1 MKILPIGKQDFR
13 SLREKDY
20 LYVDK
25 TQQIYN
31 LLVGGSYYFL
41 SRPRRFG
48 KSLTISTIKEIY
60 QGSKELFEGLWIE
73 NNWDWTKRNPVI
85 HISFTSVAYKN
96 QGLSLALEQCVKSC
110 AEAYK
115 ITLEKDDASSL
126 LYELIQKLHQ
136 KQGKVVILIDE
147 YDKPITD
154 YLESDTYEQ
163 AKEHRSILRDFYRT
177 IKDSD
182 AYIELFFMTGVSK
195 FSQTG
200 IFSHL
205 NHLDDITIDKR
216 FSTLVGYTPEEL
228 SRDFAEWLQEVYES
242 SYDNMSFDTFM
253 SKIKEYYN
261 GYSWDA
267 KKTVYNPFSILNF
280 LQKGEFLD
288 FWFRSGTPTFLISLI
303 KEKKEYE
310 FQNFRGNSSLL
321 ESYEIENIEL
331 PTLLFQ
337 AGYLTIIQ
345 KDQIGGMVTLDY
357 PNREVEQS
365 MSNHIMAAML
375 GREAVRSAAPVEAFK
390 NAFLNNDVERVVKT
404 INAMLKDVPSI
415 ILDGKQE
422 HFYHA
427 LVHLHFRYLGWYLDS
442 EVHTSDGRMDAVVKT
457 DTHIYIIEFK
467 IDQSAA
473 TAITQIKNKA
483 YAEKYATENKQI
495 VAVGINFDTEKRCV
509 GDWAVENLQELP
521 Q

>member
-60 QGSKELFEGLWIE
+60 QGSKALFEGLWIE
-73 NNWDWTKRNPVI
+73 HNWDWAKRNPVI
-85 HISFTSVAYKN
+85 HLSFAAIRYKTLGIVEAISERLHEIATHHEVELTRADAP
-96 QGLSLALEQCVKSC
+96 GLFE
-110 AEAYK
+110 
-115 ITLEKDDASSL
+115 
-126 LYELIQKLHQ
+126 ELIQKLYQ
-136 KQGKVVILIDE
+136 KHGKVVILIDE

-154 YLESDTYEQ
+154 NLETPDYTV
-163 AKEHRSILRDFYRT
+163 AKENRSILRDFYRT

-205 NHLDDITIDKR
+205 NHLDDITIDRR

-228 SRDFAEWLQEVYES
+228 SRDFAEWLDYVHTTH
-242 SYDNMSFDTFM
+242 FDDWTREEFNDA
-253 SKIKEYYN
+253 IKQWYN

-288 FWFRSGTPTFLISLI
+288 YWFRSGTPTFLVTLI

-310 FQNFRGNSSLL
+310 FQNIRGTASLL
-321 ESYEIENIEL
+321 ESYEIENIQL
-331 PTLLFQ
+331 PALFFQ
-337 AGYLTIIQ
+337 AGYLTITDISRV
-345 KDQIGGMVTLDY
+345 GGQLTLEY

-365 MSNHIMAAML
+365 MSNHIMATML
-375 GREAVRSAAPVEAFK
+375 NRDPVFSAAPVETFK
-390 NAFLNNDVERVVKT
+390 NAFLANDVERVVKT
-404 INAMLKDVPSI
+404 INAMLKDVPS
-415 ILDGKQE
+415 LLLEGKQE

-457 DTHIYIIEFK
+457 DLHIYIIEFK

-483 YAEKYATENKQI
+483 YAEKYNTENKQI
-495 VAVGINFDTEKRCV
+495 VAVGINFDTQKRCV
-509 GDWAVENLQELP
+509 GDWELENL
-521 Q
+521 

>member
-13 SLREKDY
+13 SLRERDY

-73 NNWDWTKRNPVI
+73 NNWDWTKRNPII
-85 HISFTSVAYKN
+85 HISFTSVDYKDL
-96 QGLSLALEQCVKSC
+96 GLTEALVAICKSCGKLYDISLEQQG
-110 AEAYK
+110 APA
-115 ITLEKDDASSL
+115 AFG
-126 LYELIQKLHQ
+126 ELIQKLHQ
-136 KQGKVVILIDE
+136 KHGKVVILIDE

-154 YLESDTYEQ
+154 NLESPNHEK
-163 AKEHRSILRDFYRT
+163 AKEYRSILRDFYRT

-205 NHLDDITIDKR
+205 NHLDDITLNKR
-216 FSTLVGYTPEEL
+216 FSTLVGYTPDEL
-228 SRDFAEWLQEVYES
+228 KNDFAEWLKYVHES
-242 SYDNMSFDTFM
+242 DYNFLTYDEFM
-253 SKIKEYYN
+253 VAIKEWYN

-267 KKTVYNPFSILNF
+267 VKTVYNPFSILNF
-280 LQKGEFLD
+280 LNNGQFLD
-288 FWFRSGTPTFLISLI
+288 YWFKSGTPTFLIKLLH
-303 KEKKEYE
+303 ERKEYNLN
-310 FQNFRGNSSLL
+310 QIATNATLID
-321 ESYEIENIEL
+321 SYEIEDINIRS
-331 PTLLFQ
+331 LLFQ
-337 AGYLTIIQ
+337 AGYLTIKQLNRMDGSVI
-345 KDQIGGMVTLDY
+345 LDY
-357 PNREVEQS
+357 PNREVEQAT
-365 MSNHIMAAML
+365 SNYLIAKLM
-375 GREAVRSAAPVEAFK
+375 GKDTTQTDIPVKAFQ
-390 NAFLNNDVERVVKT
+390 NAFLVNDVERVVKT
-404 INAMLKDVPSI
+404 INAMLKDVPS
-415 ILDGKQE
+415 LLLEGKQE

-457 DTHIYIIEFK
+457 DSHIYIIEFK

-483 YAEKYATENKQI
+483 YAEKYNTENKQI
-495 VAVGINFDTEKRCV
+495 VAVGINFDTQKRCV
-509 GDWAVENLQELP
+509 GDWELENL
-521 Q
+521 

>member
-25 TQQIYN
+25 TEQIYN

-60 QGSKELFEGLWIE
+60 LGSKELFEGLWIE
-73 NNWDWTKRNPVI
+73 TNWDWTKRNPII

-96 QGLSLALEQCVKSC
+96 LGLSIGLEQIVKSC
-110 AEAYK
+110 AAEYE
-115 ITLEKDDASSL
+115 ITLEKTDASSL
-126 LYELIQKLHQ
+126 LYELIQKLYQ
-136 KQGKVVILIDE
+136 KHGKVVILIDE

-154 YLESDTYEQ
+154 YLEADTYEQ
-163 AKEHRSILRDFYRT
+163 AKIHRSILRDFYRT

-205 NHLDDITIDKR
+205 NHLDDITIDRR

-228 SRDFAEWLQEVYES
+228 SRDFAEWLDYVHSNYFNDWTREQFN
-242 SYDNMSFDTFM
+242 DA
-253 SKIKEYYN
+253 IKEWYN

-303 KEKKEYE
+303 KEKREYE
-310 FQNFRGNSSLL
+310 FQNIRGTASLL
-321 ESYEIENIEL
+321 ESYEIESIQL
-331 PTLLFQ
+331 PTLFFQ
-337 AGYLTIIQ
+337 AGYLTISEISRV
-345 KDQIGGMVTLDY
+345 GGQLTLEY

-375 GREAVRSAAPVEAFK
+375 GRDPVLSAVPVEAFK
-390 NAFLNNDVERVVKT
+390 NAFLTNDVERVVKT

-457 DTHIYIIEFK
+457 DSHIYIIEFK

-483 YAEKYATENKQI
+483 YAKKYDTENKQI
-495 VAVGINFDTEKRCV
+495 VAVGISFDTEKKCV
-509 GDWAVENLQELP
+509 GDWAIENL
-521 Q
+521 